1 MNKDMR
7 KPESNIL
14 LCGVGGQGIL
24 LASEILSDVALAAG
38 LDVKKSE
45 IHGMAQR
52 GGSVVS
58 HVRFGET
65 VYAPTVGPGDADMI
79 ISFERMETLRYLP
92 YAKPDSVIL
101 MNDMR
106 VNPTT
111 MNIKRAYYPENV
123 EDICRKFT
131 RSFFVIPALK
141 IARQLGNPKI
151 VSVVMLGA
159 ASHFYDI
166 PREKWQDAI
175 ARRVPEKFRDLNME
189 AFKQGREVV
198 RQPHIHLTLEAEQH
212 GNVDRHGTAIVS
224 FDQLLAEA
232 SKTPET
238 RVVIAGA
245 HNPAALSAGL
255 EARKLGIAQPIFIGR
270 KREILDIFE
279 TDYNDLEM
287 DEFTIIDE
295 SDDETIAKTAVE
307 TIRNKEADILLKGSV
322 NTTILMRAVLDR
334 NKGLR
339 TGRLLSDTFVFEYP
353 TDTGSRLIMI
363 TDGGVTLQP
372 TIQQKLEIIR
382 NAVEVAHALGNAYPR
397 VALLAASE
405 TIHPNVTATMDAAV
419 ITDMN
424 KDGQITGC
432 IIEGPM
438 ALDVA
443 VSQKAAQI
451 KGMKSEVA
459 GQADI
464 LVTASIDTA
473 NVLAKST
480 TYFAGFRLAHVI
492 VGAAAPILIPSRSDT
507 SDAKLLSIALGNLM
521 NSFMKQRI
529 AEEAPVS

>member
-1 MNKDMR
+1 MNKHMH

-65 VYAPTVGPGDADMI
+65 VYSPTVSPADADMI

-92 YAKPDSVIL
+92 YAKPDAVIL

-123 EDICRKFT
+123 EDICRKYSK
-131 RSFFVIPALK
+131 SFFIIPALK
-141 IARQLGNPKI
+141 IARDLGNPKV

-166 PREKWQDAI
+166 PKEKWEDAI
-175 ARRVPEKFRDLNME
+175 ARRVPEKFRELNMA
-189 AFKQGREVV
+189 AFTQGREVV
-198 RQPHIHLTLEAEQH
+198 RQPHIHLTLESEQEGSTDQH
-212 GNVDRHGTAIVS
+212 GTTIVS
-224 FDQLLAEA
+224 FDQLLKEA
-232 SKTPET
+232 MKTPET
-238 RVVIAGA
+238 CVVIAGA

-255 EARKLGIAQPIFIGR
+255 EALKLGIARPILIGR
-270 KREILDIFE
+270 KQEILRIFE
-279 TDYNDLEM
+279 TDFKNLKAE
-287 DEFTIIDE
+287 EFTIIDH
-295 SDDETIAKTAVE
+295 SDDESVAKKAVE
-307 TIRNKEADILLKGSV
+307 MIRDKEADILLKGSV
-322 NTTILMRAVLDR
+322 NTTILMRAVLDK

-353 TDTGSRLIMI
+353 TEKGSRLIMI

-382 NAVEVAHALGNAYPR
+382 NAVEVAHALGNTYPK

-405 TIHPNVTATMDAAV
+405 TIHPNVAATMDAAV

-424 KDGQITGC
+424 KDGRITGC
-432 IIEGPM
+432 VIEGPM

-521 NSFMKQRI
+521 NTFMKTRA
-529 AEEAPVS
+529 AEEISVS

>member
-1 MNKDMR
+1 MKNDYR
-7 KPESNIL
+7 KTESNIL

-24 LASEILSDVALAAG
+24 LASEILSDVAMTAG

-65 VYAPTVGPGDADMI
+65 VYSPTVRPGDADMI

-92 YAKPDSVIL
+92 YAKTDGIIL

-123 EDICRKFT
+123 VDICRKYSG
-131 RSFFVIPALK
+131 SFFVIPALE
-141 IARQLGNPKI
+141 IARELGNPKV
-151 VSVVMLGA
+151 VSVIMLGA
-159 ASHFYDI
+159 ASHFYEI
-166 PREKWQDAI
+166 PTEKWQDAI
-175 ARRVPEKFRDLNME
+175 ARRVPEKFRKLNME
-189 AFKQGREVV
+189 AFARGREAVQ
-198 RQPHIHLTLEAEQH
+198 QPHKHLVLEAE
-212 GNVDRHGTAIVS
+212 RHGDGNQRSTIVS
-224 FDQLLAEA
+224 FDQLLDEA

-238 RVVIAGA
+238 CVVIAGA
-245 HNPAALSAGL
+245 NNPAALSAGL
-255 EARKLGIAQPIFIGR
+255 TALKLGIARPVLVGR
-270 KREILDIFE
+270 KREILRLFE
-279 TDYNDLEM
+279 TEFEDLKAE
-287 DEFTIIDE
+287 EFTIINHGEDE
-295 SDDETIAKTAVE
+295 AIARTAVE
-307 TIRNKEADILLKGSV
+307 LIRDKEADILLKGSV
-322 NTTILMRAVLDR
+322 NTTVLMRAVLDK

-353 TDTGSRLIMI
+353 TESGSRLIMI

-382 NAVEVAHALGNAYPR
+382 NAVEVAHALGKTYPK

-424 KDGQITGC
+424 KDGQISGC
-432 IIEGPM
+432 VIEGPM

-443 VSQKAAQI
+443 VSPKAAQI

-492 VGAAAPILIPSRSDT
+492 VGAVAPILIPSRSDT

-521 NSFMKQRI
+521 NTFIKARTEEDI
-529 AEEAPVS
+529 AVP